1 LSYSCDMMNTTT
13 RLTLLFFLILAPLA
27 HGVPAWVSDEFE
39 ITLRSGPSTSNA
51 IQLMVGSGMQLD
63 VLERDAESGYSRV
76 VTPGGTEGWVLTRY
90 LMNEQSA
97 REQLATLT
105 GQLTNATSRGSSMGS
120 QLNAIKGE
128 YDSANRQISTLEREK
143 ASLEKELAGIKRTAA
158 NVLGINQQN
167 RTLMDDLAT
176 AEIRADTLEQENRQL
191 SSQTTR
197 YWFMSGALVL
207 VFGIILGIWLPRI
220 KWKQRSGYDRW

>member
-1 LSYSCDMMNTTT
+1 MSYSCDMMNTTT